1 MLSLSK
7 EERTI
12 FIYAFRY
19 SLGRQTGALND
30 CLTYFKKHKSSYEKW
45 ELDTLFAEVN
55 QQIEWNRLNKSEFV
69 SNSGLFEFR
78 NVICGILQEMEDGD
92 GRFCR

>member
-1 MLSLSK
+1 MALSK
-7 EERTI
+7 QDKTL

-19 SLGRQTGALND
+19 ALGRQTGALTD
-30 CLTYFKKHKSSYEKW
+30 CLNHFKQHKSSYEKW

-55 QQIEWNRLNKSEFV
+55 QQIEWNRLNTSEFI
-69 SNSGLFEFR
+69 SNSALFEFR
-78 NVICGILQEMEDGD
+78 SYLCGILQEDID

>member
-1 MLSLSK
+1 MEKLTK

-19 SLGRQTGALND
+19 ALGRQTGALTD

-55 QQIEWNRLNKSEFV
+55 QQIEWNQQVKGEFIC
-69 SNSGLFEFR
+69 NSGLIEFR
-78 NVICGILQEMEDGD
+78 NYLCSILQEEID